1 MTNLQSLS
9 IFLTERLMLAAQE
22 IFKAVEVTVTEYH
35 DEISRSRQEN
45 ELLKNRLL
53 EAGIQ
58 VYPEL
63 QPGLSVFHGEPCAG
77 SERGDPGEKIQVKQ
91 EPSASREEPRVPP
104 PQTSVP
110 EEPVSPPACLED
122 EQRIEEM
129 LQPQMTESSASPLLQ
144 AHHCMQIK
152 EETDESKS
160 ALGTEIF
167 CVSQSSTSDDPS
179 SAVASN
185 HSSGLETEL
194 DGLSSMHNASE
205 LRLTSRVN
213 VGQPKT
219 CVNYDPAEQDKE
231 LQRRERYSMMRAR
244 GIGKLPKVG
253 RERKME
259 PRIENQRA
267 CRKKE
272 RLPEVLM
279 LEEEQCM
286 PRQLCI
292 STGSMNERNGQAVHK
307 PSAVYQSEAEANLCV
322 VCGRSFSSRGLLKV
336 HLRVHSGERP
346 YHCPYCDKNF
356 RQSSHLSVHIRIHTG
371 EKPYSCLSC
380 GKRFSDRSACNR
392 HVKAHLENAELGHPT

>member
-45 ELLKNRLL
+45 ELLKSRLL

-58 VYPEL
+58 FYPVSEL
-63 QPGLSVFHGEPCAG
+63 QPGLSVFHGEPCVG
-77 SERGDPGEKIQVKQ
+77 SERGDPGEKIQVKK
-91 EPSASREEPRVPP
+91 ETSASREELRVPL
-104 PQTSVP
+104 PQTNVP
-110 EEPVSPPACLED
+110 EEPVSPSACLEN

-129 LQPQMTESSASPLLQ
+129 LHPQMTDSSPSLQ
-144 AHHCMQIK
+144 AHQCMQIK

-160 ALGTEIF
+160 SLGAEIF
-167 CVSQSSTSDDPS
+167 CTSQSSMSDDPS
-179 SAVASN
+179 SGLASN
-185 HSSGLETEL
+185 QASGLETEL
-194 DGLSSMHNASE
+194 DILSSMHNASE
-205 LRLTSRVN
+205 LPLTSRVKA
-213 VGQPKT
+213 GQPKR
-219 CVNYDPAEQDKE
+219 CVNYNPTEQDKV
-231 LQRRERYSMMRAR
+231 LQRREKYSMIRAR

-253 RERKME
+253 RERKTE

-272 RLPEVLM
+272 RLPEVFM

-292 STGSMNERNGQAVHK
+292 STGSLNERDVQPGHK
-307 PSAVYQSEAEANLCV
+307 PSAVYQSEPEANLCV

-371 EKPYSCLSC
+371 EKPYSCISC

-392 HVKAHLENAELGHPT
+392 HVKAHLENAELGHQS